1 MDKAKILII
10 DDDPTILDLAGY
22 QLRSRGYEVTTTET
36 GEAALRLGAE
46 GRHELALTDLN
57 LPDIHGIE
65 LVKRLKEAA
74 PAMEIIMITGY
85 GSVTD
90 AIEAIKAGA
99 FYFIQKPVEFEGL
112 FVLIE
117 KALERGR
124 QSEEIR
130 LLRGRLRA
138 IDSYY
143 NIIGSSKPMQKIY
156 EIIDGV
162 AESDANIMITGE
174 SGTGKELIANAIH
187 YRSLRSKKPFVKIN
201 CSALPK
207 ELIESELF
215 GHTKGAFTG
224 ASSEKT
230 GLIARAAGGSLM
242 LDEIAEMPIE
252 LQPKLLRVL
261 QERVYYRVGSEKA
274 NDADFRLI
282 SATNRDPLE
291 AVRAGQLREDLY
303 YRINTIEIH
312 VPPLRQRAEDVQHLA
327 EHFLRLY
334 AEKYQRPVQTIS
346 QLAYEHLFSYGWPG
360 NVRELQNVMERAVLL
375 CKGDT
380 IEADALITRQPAL
393 KSQAAVSQPE
403 AAPSPASATEVHPQ
417 AADPTVLALPALP
430 TLEDLARVIINQLPE
445 KSNGKMRADLIS
457 QLEGELVK
465 AALKR
470 TRGNKQAASKLLG
483 VYRPRLYSLL
493 KKHNLKNIV
502 REVDYTSD
510 ESDLIEPETPAP
522 EVALPQS
529 NLSPER
535 SLVAQPR

>member
-10 DDDPTILDLAGY
+10 DDDPTMLDLAAY
-22 QLRSRGYEVTTTET
+22 QLRRRGYEVSVAET
-36 GEAALRLGAE
+36 GESALRLCGE
-46 GRHELALTDLN
+46 GQYKLALTDLH

-74 PAMEIIMITGY
+74 PDMEIIMITGY

-90 AIEAIKAGA
+90 AIDAIKAGA
-99 FYFIQKPVEFEGL
+99 FYFIEKPVEFEGL

-117 KALERGR
+117 KALERGS

-130 LLRGRLRA
+130 LLRGRLSTL
-138 IDSYY
+138 DSYY

-174 SGTGKELIANAIH
+174 SGTGKEMIANAIH
-187 YRSLRSKKPFVKIN
+187 YRSLRAKKPFVKIN

-224 ASSEKT
+224 ALSEKN
-230 GLIARAAGGSLM
+230 GLIARATGGSLM
-242 LDEIAEMPIE
+242 LDEIGEMPVE

-274 NDADFRLI
+274 NEADFRLI
-282 SATNRDPLE
+282 SATNRDPLD
-291 AVRAGQLREDLY
+291 AVRSGMLREDLY

-312 VPPLRQRAEDVQHLA
+312 VPPLRDRAEDVQHLT
-327 EHFLRLY
+327 EHFLRLF
-334 AEKYQRPVQTIS
+334 AEKYQRPVQTVS
-346 QLAYEHLFSYGWPG
+346 QQAYEHLFSYHWPG

-380 IEADALITRQPAL
+380 IELDALISRQPVI
-393 KSQAAVSQPE
+393 KNQTVAVPVE
-403 AAPSPASATEVHPQ
+403 VPASVPSTPAATSAEPPPPTPT
-417 AADPTVLALPALP
+417 AAA
-430 TLEDLARVIINQLPE
+430 TLSPSASLEELARLIINQVPE

-493 KKHNLKNIV
+493 KKHGLKTVI
-502 REVDYTSD
+502 REID
-510 ESDLIEPETPAP
+510 EVGLGPEIL
-522 EVALPQS
+522 EREILQS
-529 NLSPER
+529 PPNTTPER
-535 SLVAQPR
+535 SQFARAH